1 MFRAFE
7 HSNLEFVSNL
17 AQASLRVVLR
27 ISNFIVLNKGFSF
40 TINKRATI
48 VMPSGWGGRIRTP
61 DAGTKVLC
69 LTA

>member
-1 MFRAFE
+1 MPERKVLFRQNPNIKFSNVQNKNSDIRSFRAFE

-40 TINKRATI
+40 NH
-48 VMPSGWGGRIRTP
+48 
-61 DAGTKVLC
+61 
-69 LTA
+69 